1 MGVKRLG
8 KSIYRTL
15 FANRFSYK
23 LNTFL
28 LECSLHG
35 LGILNYENHRLSGE
49 RHFVG
54 VTLRRWLRGIDRPV
68 FVDVGANTGV
78 YSSMLIDAFPDCR
91 LVAVEPHPSNFQRLR
106 DALPPQVE
114 TIQAA
119 VGAEQTELKLF
130 DRADMDGSSHA
141 SLYKEVITQLHQQTT
156 VECRVD
162 VLPLDQI
169 AADACVSNIDLLK
182 IDTEGHELEVLK
194 GAAELLRSHSVS
206 FIHLEFNEM
215 NVYSRVF
222 FRDLRDL
229 LSDFKFYRLLPRSM
243 IQIPDTPLK
252 SELFA
257 FQNVICVRRDRAPL
271 LAA

>member
-130 DRADMDGSSHA
+130 DRADVDGSSHA

-156 VECRVD
+156 V
-162 VLPLDQI
+162 
-169 AADACVSNIDLLK
+169 DLLK

-252 SELFA
+252 SEIFA